1 MARIVW
7 ILFLCT
13 IFPGVVGFSG
23 SNVKDVITKL
33 FTTDGYSNKVRP
45 LQSQS
50 VTLIINVEFY
60 LNSVI
65 DFDEQAEVLTT
76 SGYLA
81 LTWMDEY
88 LTWTPSDFN
97 GTTEIFLP
105 QDDIWKP
112 DVSLRNTYNSFKGL
126 GSTYLYVK
134 VQHNGDVTWKPFQ
147 ILKSTCAV
155 DIKYFPF
162 DKQLCEIKFTA
173 WSYSRLEI
181 DLNAGANGVTL
192 EDYSANAQWE
202 LTKTS
207 YKEVNDDS
215 DEAAVIFEIEL
226 KRKSSFYV
234 INIIAPVILLS
245 VLNVCTFLL
254 PVASGEKAGY
264 SVTVFLSLA
273 VFLTI
278 IASELPKNSDVV
290 SFMSIYLLL
299 MSILSTLIVALSLLQ
314 IRMSEWA
321 TEQTPIK
328 RFLVLLI
335 KISLFLRCKS
345 CSTKIGP
352 RSSTVKVVEI
362 YDDDK
367 KSLKSVSDDDF
378 DWSDVNDAIDF
389 LFFWLSMIFTCVC
402 TVVIFCLC
410 VTHG

>member
-7 ILFLCT
+7 ILFLYT

-45 LQSQS
+45 LLSQS
-50 VTLIINVEFY
+50 LTLVINVEFY

-65 DFDEQAEVLTT
+65 DFDEQDEVLTT

-81 LTWMDEY
+81 LSWTDEY

-134 VQHNGDVTWKPFQ
+134 VQHNGEVTWKPFQ

-173 WSYSRLEI
+173 WSYTREDI

-192 EDYSANAQWE
+192 EDYSTNAQWE

-314 IRMSEWA
+314 IRMSEWS
-321 TEQTPIK
+321 TEQTPIN
-328 RFLVLLI
+328 RFLVLFI
-335 KISLFLRCKS
+335 KMSLFFRCKS

-367 KSLKSVSDDDF
+367 KSLKS
-378 DWSDVNDAIDF
+378 
-389 LFFWLSMIFTCVC
+389 
-402 TVVIFCLC
+402 
-410 VTHG
+410 